1 METRIKDAFN
11 WSSNPFS
18 FKILPEH
25 FVGYNEEKR
34 SILDG
39 INNGD
44 KFTLLLGPT
53 GSGKTTFIKH
63 ISGRLNDRKVIY
75 IPKPPTDP
83 KDWVDIFSEFSRPGL
98 FSRLL
103 RRPETDLYTL
113 SSKISSGLGSRKCM
127 LFVDEC
133 HEATQESLEW
143 LRTITD
149 QVENL
154 AVVLAGLPIFEN
166 VLKNNLETFLRR
178 VTLRIDLGCLSQVET
193 REFIKKRIEGVG
205 GQDIRP
211 FTSSIIEYVHHKTGG
226 FPREVLRA
234 CNEIS
239 QKAVEKGLT
248 TVDMEFLKEADIPG
262 RPSREALEILPP
274 RQKLIVDILA
284 SEGELTPTEIVEK
297 IQAKGDY
304 KNTDNA
310 IRSVNNLVRRLM
322 SDGLV
327 ERKRIGKAYKYK
339 ISPRYQTLFVNS

>member
-1 METRIKDAFN
+1 MKEAFN
-11 WSSNPFS
+11 WGSNPFA
-18 FKILPEH
+18 FRILPEH
-25 FVGYNEEKR
+25 FVGYDEEKK

-63 ISGRLNDRKVIY
+63 ISGRLSEHKVIY
-75 IPKPPTDP
+75 IPKPPTNP
-83 KDWVDIFSEFSRPGL
+83 TDWIGIFSEFSRPSF
-98 FSRLL
+98 FSRIF
-103 RRPETDLYTL
+103 RKSKIDLYTL
-113 SSKISSGLGSRKCM
+113 SSKVNSGLARKKCV

-149 QVENL
+149 QVQNL
-154 AVVLAGLPIFEN
+154 TVVLAGLPIFEN

-248 TVDMEFLKEADIPG
+248 IVDMEFLKETDIPG

-297 IQAKGDY
+297 LQAKGDY

-310 IRSVNNLVRRLM
+310 IRSINNLVRRLM

-339 ISPRYQTLFVNS
+339 ISPRYQTLLVNS